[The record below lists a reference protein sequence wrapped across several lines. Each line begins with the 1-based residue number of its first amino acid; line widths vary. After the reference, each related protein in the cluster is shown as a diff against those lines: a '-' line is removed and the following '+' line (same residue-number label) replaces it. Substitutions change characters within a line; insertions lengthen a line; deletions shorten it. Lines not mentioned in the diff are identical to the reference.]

1 MATPLCA
8 DLDDLADTGVLL
20 QTTAITVFTILSVL
34 VVKSTLQKYQQESAR
49 STVVVVGAG
58 KLHLLSLES
67 YSCLTNYC
75 STHDQ

>member
-58 KLHLLSLES
+58 KLHPPSFREL
-67 YSCLTNYC
+67 
-75 STHDQ
+75 